1 MNIIVYGHDY
11 PALVTAAS
19 LASNGNRV
27 DIYPIDAPAAW
38 QWQDTAD
45 KQNGLSQLIDQQIQA
60 GRLHW
65 LVSLEC
71 PCIEKADVHIMSIQS
86 SQRQLSQSLLE
97 VVHRR
102 LCAQSLWVIQTVQ
115 GLGCAQQVQAK
126 FDAAQ
131 QSVAV
136 VVWPEFMSEG
146 SAVQQFSR
154 PDRIIIG
161 CEQDWAVDKMR
172 ELLRPYNR
180 ARDMLLSMS
189 PAAAELT
196 RYAINS
202 LLALRVSAM
211 NEFAN
216 LAEKLGVD
224 IEQVRQGIGTD
235 PRIGF
240 NYLYPGA
247 GFGGPNFIA
256 DLHAT
261 VSAFAEHDVSA
272 CLVPAALTVNEQ
284 QQEILFSKLWQYYQG
299 QLTGKRVA
307 IWGVSYKPDT
317 ATINNASSLR
327 LIDALLPQGV
337 YVRVHDPKALPSL
350 QQYYGVHAQIDYC
363 EDMYAACEACDAL
376 LVMTEWKVYW
386 NPDFVRIQQVLR
398 QPLIL
403 DGRNIYEP
411 SRLRQ
416 AGFAYIGVGR

>member
-27 DIYPIDAPAAW
+27 DVYPMDAPEGW

-45 KQNGLSQLIDQQIQA
+45 KQSGLTALLQQQMDA

-65 LVSLEC
+65 LVSLVC
-71 PCIEKADVHIMSIQS
+71 PCIDKADVHVMSIQS
-86 SQRQLSQSLLE
+86 SRADLSQQL
-97 VVHRR
+97 VDAVHMR
-102 LCAQSLWVIQTVQ
+102 LRARSVWAIQTVQ
-115 GLGCAQQVQAK
+115 GLGCANEVQAL
-126 FDAAQ
+126 FNRAQ
-131 QSVAV
+131 QEVAV

-146 SAVQQFSR
+146 AAVSQFSR

-161 CEQDWAVDKMR
+161 CEVAWAIDVMR
-172 ELLRPYNR
+172 QLLRPYNR
-180 ARDMLLSMS
+180 ARDMMLTMS
-189 PAAAELT
+189 PSAAELT

-261 VSAFAEHDVSA
+261 VHAFAQQDMQA
-272 CLVPAALTVNEQ
+272 QLLPAALAVNEA
-284 QQEILFSKLWQYYQG
+284 QQEVLFAKLWQFYAG
-299 QLTGKRVA
+299 QLAGKQVA
-307 IWGVSYKPDT
+307 LWGVSYKPDT
-317 ATINNASSLR
+317 ATIDCASSLR
-327 LIDALLPQGV
+327 LIDALLSQGV
-337 YVRVHDPKALPSL
+337 RIRIHDPKALPSL
-350 QQYYGVHAQIDYC
+350 QQRYGVHPQIEYHD
-363 EDMYAACEACDAL
+363 DMYAACEGSDAL
-376 LVMTEWKVYW
+376 LLMTEWKVYW
-386 NPDFVRIQQVLR
+386 NPDLARMKQALARAVVF
-398 QPLIL
+398 
-403 DGRNIYEP
+403 DGRNIYDP
-411 SRLRQ
+411 AQLRQ
-416 AGFAYIGVGR
+416 AGFIYTGVGR